1 MDERE
6 ANLLELLLDT
16 EVRGVTALS
25 LTAVLGTE
33 GQTSIASTADH
44 LVAVGLTGQS
54 GEGRLDNTT
63 TKTENQV
70 EGGLLLD
77 VVVRKGA
84 TVLELLSSE
93 DKTLLIR
100 GDTYINH
107 HLNST
112 IRNQSTRIRIK
123 SQNIC

>member
-1 MDERE
+1 M
-6 ANLLELLLDT
+6 
-16 EVRGVTALS
+16 TALS

-33 GQTSIASTADH
+33 GETSIASTADH

-54 GEGRLDNTT
+54 GESGLDNTT
-63 TKTENQV
+63 TKAEDQV

-100 GDTYINH
+100 GDT
-107 HLNST
+107 
-112 IRNQSTRIRIK
+112 
-123 SQNIC
+123 